1 MAPPYGIGN
10 ACDAYFAVLPEKIQ
24 KNVQDFNS
32 WGNMDTE
39 VP

>member
-1 MAPPYGIGN
+1 LAPSYGTSTACN
-10 ACDAYFAVLPEKIQ
+10 AYSAILPEKNQ